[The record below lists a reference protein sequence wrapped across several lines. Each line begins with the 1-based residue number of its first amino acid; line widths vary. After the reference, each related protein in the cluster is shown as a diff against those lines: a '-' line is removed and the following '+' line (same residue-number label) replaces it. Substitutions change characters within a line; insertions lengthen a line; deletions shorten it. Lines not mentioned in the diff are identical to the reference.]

1 MATGGFWSL
10 TGAGKSLTMHLERPA
25 PRRGAADDGKCAV
38 VYGSVLTLL
47 VKVSTLNIFLLVL
60 FFGRRGWAGLGFKGG
75 CACKSA
81 LKNCQLA
88 GRQLTVIWGVRCT
101 VFHVFCN
108 VFGF

>member
-1 MATGGFWSL
+1 MAFWMEPHSL
-10 TGAGKSLTMHLERPA
+10 MTPVGS
-25 PRRGAADDGKCAV
+25 ADDGKCAV
-38 VYGSVLTLL
+38 VYGGVLTLL
-47 VKVSTLNIFLLVL
+47 GKVSTLNIFLLVL

-88 GRQLTVIWGVRCT
+88 GYQLTVIWGVSCID
-101 VFHVFCN
+101 FHVFCS